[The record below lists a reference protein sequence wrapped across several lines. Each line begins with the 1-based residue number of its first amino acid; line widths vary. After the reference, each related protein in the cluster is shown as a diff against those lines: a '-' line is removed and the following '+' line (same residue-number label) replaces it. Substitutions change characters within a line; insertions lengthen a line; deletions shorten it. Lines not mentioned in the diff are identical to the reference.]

1 MFNTSNKEISGAAA
15 ILTLID
21 MAGLTPA
28 VADRAVNG
36 TEDDDMLGWYDEENN
51 DRAVVCAAFH
61 VLGQELLAHCDP
73 AAALMIV
80 NELVDLRN
88 STMLAMKELP
98 K

>member
-1 MFNTSNKEISGAAA
+1 MFSKKEISDTAA

-28 VADRAVNG
+28 FADKAVNG
-36 TEDDDMLGWYDEENN
+36 TEDDDMLGWYDEGDN
-51 DRAVVCAAFH
+51 DRAIVCAAFH

-73 AAALMIV
+73 VAVLMIV

-88 STMLAMKELP
+88 ATMIAMKELP